1 MGVVPHLVRVCFMPY
16 NSFCATNSVSLRF
29 IPKKKEKKKEEEE
42 EKRRR
47 KSNMGSWH
55 TICCRSCQAE
65 TESNLAQAIASHVY
79 ITNGNVGMH
88 YPVNNSPIINTR

>member
-42 EKRRR
+42 EKAIWVHGIRYAVGHVRL
-47 KSNMGSWH
+47 KLKATWH
-55 TICCRSCQAE
+55 RQLPAT
-65 TESNLAQAIASHVY
+65 Y
-79 ITNGNVGMH
+79 ILQMAT
-88 YPVNNSPIINTR
+88 SACIIL